1 MNRALVSCK
10 TVPYNGMY
18 VNVGSP
24 KERSW
29 RKGEKKIFEEIR
41 AMSTFVLFHEAF
53 SVPSKTPG
61 RH

>member
-18 VNVGSP
+18 MNVGSP
-24 KERSW
+24 KQR
-29 RKGEKKIFEEIR
+29 RRRMGEKKIFEEIR
-41 AMSTFVLFHEAF
+41 AMSAFVLFHVTF